1 MARQM
6 KSSGVEWIG
15 DIPEKWDVCKI
26 INCLSSI
33 GSGTTPQGQ
42 EYYENEYIP
51 WLNTGDLNDG
61 YIEKT
66 EKSVSEKA
74 LSDYSV
80 LKRFDAG
87 SVVVAMY
94 GATVGKLGIVTS
106 SLVTNQAC
114 CVMTSNEKLYNKFLF
129 YLFMAGK
136 TYLISLSLGSGQ
148 PNINQNTVKTFD
160 IPFVPLS
167 EQKEIADYLDDRC
180 GKIDDFIAK
189 QKTVIEKLKEYKQSV
204 ITEAVTKGLA
214 PAAPMKSSGVDW
226 IGDIPEKWEVQRLKT
241 LLSKPL
247 QYGANAAGV
256 EYNKNL
262 PRYIRITDI
271 STDNKLR
278 ENDPQS
284 LPLDIATPFLLE
296 NGDILFARSGAT
308 VGKTF
313 QFKICYGKAAFAGY
327 LIRAQLKN
335 KISSSFVYYYT
346 LSFAYDEWKNRIF
359 IQSTIQNIGA
369 NKYSNLEIPYPPLS
383 EQKEIADYLDAK
395 CAEIDAFIAKKQVV
409 IDKLTEYKKSL
420 IYECVTGKRE
430 VA

>member
-1 MARQM
+1 MAKKM
-6 KSSGVEWIG
+6 KSSGVDWIG

-167 EQKEIADYLDDRC
+167 EQKAIADYLDDRC

-189 QKTVIEKLKEYKQSV
+189 QKAVIEKLKEYKQSV
-204 ITEAVTKGLA
+204 ITEAVTKGLN
-214 PAAPMKSSGVDW
+214 PATPMKSSGVDW
-226 IGDIPEKWEVQRLKT
+226 IGDIPEKWDVRKLFQVFTQVKNKNQGMTET
-241 LLSKPL
+241 NLLSL
-247 QYGANAAGV
+247 
-256 EYNKNL
+256 
-262 PRYIRITDI
+262 
-271 STDNKLR
+271 S
-278 ENDPQS
+278 
-284 LPLDIATPFLLE
+284 
-296 NGDILFARSGAT
+296 
-308 VGKTF
+308 
-313 QFKICYGKAAFAGY
+313 YGKIKQKNIETSFGLLPESFETYNIIEKNDIVLRLTDLQNDQKSVRVGLSTQRGIITSAYVTMRAKDSRMAPY
-327 LIRAQLKN
+327 LYYLLHTFDIEKGFYGMGDGVRQGLNWDELK
-335 KISSSFVYYYT
+335 KL
-346 LSFAYDEWKNRIF
+346 LS
-359 IQSTIQNIGA
+359 
-369 NKYSNLEIPYPPLS
+369 LVLPPLS

-395 CAEIDAFIAKKQVV
+395 CAEIDAFIAKKQTV

-420 IYECVTGKRE
+420 IYEYVTGKQE
-430 VA
+430 A

>member
-204 ITEAVTKGLA
+204 ITEAVTKGLDS
-214 PAAPMKSSGVDW
+214 AAPMKSSGVDW
-226 IGDIPEKWEVQRLKT
+226 IGDIPEDWNIERAKNIFQQSIERGNSDLT
-241 LLSKPL
+241 LLSAT
-247 QYGANAAGV
+247 QDYGVYPKDRLEGV
-256 EYNKNL
+256 VQVKEDTDLSLFKTIHKNYFAISL
-262 PRYIRITDI
+262 RSFQGGFEMSDYEGVITPAYSVFYAKINVFHRFFKHLFKSDSFI
-271 STDNKLR
+271 SKIN
-278 ENDPQS
+278 S
-284 LPLDIATPFLLE
+284 L
-296 NGDILFARSGAT
+296 T
-308 VGKTF
+308 VG
-313 QFKICYGKAAFAGY
+313 IREGKS
-327 LIRAQLKN
+327 IQ
-335 KISSSFVYYYT
+335 
-346 LSFAYDEWKNRIF
+346 YDDF
-359 IQSTIQNIGA
+359 
-369 NKYSNLEIPYPPLS
+369 SNLFIPYPPLS
-383 EQKEIADYLDAK
+383 EQNEIADYLDAK
-395 CAEIDAFIAKKQVV
+395 CAKIDDFIAKKQTV

-420 IYECVTGKRE
+420 IYECVTGKQE
-430 VA
+430 ILV